1 MSFLFFFDTLG
12 AAHHWFLHCLPLL
25 DNAACQA
32 FRKGIMARSSG
43 AAAAL
48 HVRSDKANTSW
59 SDQCITKS
67 AKPAPV
73 WVDAQ
78 DLVVREIRV
87 SAEADRVVARFD
99 IMGVDSLSLHP
110 NSVTFLRFSTL
121 ASDFPAK
128 IHTKS
133 VNTIGD
139 FTEGRELDHI
149 DDWLPL
155 HDCLG

>member
-1 MSFLFFFDTLG
+1 MHHEERQRQRLRIRLG
-12 AAHHWFLHCLPLL
+12 LDKRVLH
-25 DNAACQA
+25 D
-32 FRKGIMARSSG
+32 F
-43 AAAAL
+43 
-48 HVRSDKANTSW
+48 
-59 SDQCITKS
+59 
-67 AKPAPV
+67 PAPV

-155 HDCLG
+155 HCLG